1 MEKNAEG
8 KLVVKTTG
16 NQGSHILSSMSKA
29 NCFIVLPLECG
40 DVEPGTDVEV
50 QPFFGLI

>member
-8 KLVVKTTG
+8 KLVVKSIG

-29 NCFIVLPLECG
+29 NCFIILPLESG
-40 DVEPGTDVEV
+40 DIEPGMQVEV
-50 QPFFGLI
+50 QPFLGLI